1 MEEELKESM
10 TLIDAI
16 YPVEDKPIV
25 RRIIQEG
32 ASYMEQYFPLSTVLK
47 RVRIVESEM
56 EL

>member
-1 MEEELKESM
+1 M
-10 TLIDAI
+10 TLIDDI
-16 YPVEDKPIV
+16 YPVQDKPVV

-47 RVRIVESEM
+47 RVRIVVSEM